1 MNKQSNMP
9 PAEINS
15 ATAICSE
22 KNNSAEAQ
30 DKDLKIPFIHV
41 VEVLREKRSKFLG
54 KKIFER
60 KNRQWKI

>member
-30 DKDLKIPFIHV
+30 DKDFKIGRTLKRIRIDP
-41 VEVLREKRSKFLG
+41 L
-54 KKIFER
+54 KKTVKAQTSE
-60 KNRQWKI
+60 

>member
-30 DKDLKIPFIHV
+30 DKDLNIALINIIM
-41 VEVLREKRSKFLG
+41 VLK
-54 KKIFER
+54 
-60 KNRQWKI
+60 